1 MQGAAIEGAGTT
13 SLRCLSFTPV
23 ALQSGTIVPELWG
36 VNGLTMLSVPKP
48 IGADKTREANTL
60 AKAIGAEITELRK
73 SRGWSQAE
81 VAHLTGYTEKWI
93 RSTEMGANTT
103 VELLAAVAFLFSIKL
118 SELIIAAEQK
128 VEQNRKLQS

>member
-1 MQGAAIEGAGTT
+1 M
-13 SLRCLSFTPV
+13 FV
-23 ALQSGTIVPELWG
+23 A
-36 VNGLTMLSVPKP
+36 KP
-48 IGADKTREANTL
+48 IGADKKRDATTL

-103 VELLAAVAFLFSIKL
+103 VELLAAMAFLFSIKL
-118 SELIIAAEQK
+118 SDLVVAGERR
-128 VEQNRKLQS
+128 VDQNRTLRS